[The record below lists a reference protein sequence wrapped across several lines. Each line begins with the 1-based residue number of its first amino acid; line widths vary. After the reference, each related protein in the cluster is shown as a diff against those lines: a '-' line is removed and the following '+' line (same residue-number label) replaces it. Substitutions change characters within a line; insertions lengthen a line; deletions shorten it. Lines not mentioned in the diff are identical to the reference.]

1 MINDACATYALL
13 SILLNRSKDI
23 DIGDELRNLKNFT
36 MEMSSKDR
44 GWAIGNS
51 ELIRIAHNS
60 FAR

>member
-13 SILLNRSKDI
+13 SILLNRAKDI
-23 DIGDELRNLKNFT
+23 EIGDELRNLKAFCL
-36 MEMSSKDR
+36 EMSNKDR

-51 ELIRIAHNS
+51 ELIRISHNS